1 MVEVRTLLKIRELS
15 DVIDMA
21 QSNKFD
27 EYVFY
32 NPLTQEIELVF
43 TYDMLDEDFALEGK
57 EDLIEVVVE
66 PYSRDMFHAFFET
79 IEHPRVRAMF
89 FEKFH
94 GAKKYRKVKDLF
106 PRYHLLERFYVFKD
120 HFQKRIAKEWCEEH
134 KVSYIDE
141 DGHEVVF

>member
-1 MVEVRTLLKIRELS
+1 VRDILKIKDLS
-15 DVIDMA
+15 DVIDIA
-21 QSNKFD
+21 QDNKYD

-32 NPLTQEIELVF
+32 NPVTQEIELVF
-43 TYDMLDEDFALEGK
+43 TYDMLDEDLALEEKDGM
-57 EDLIEVVVE
+57 IEVIVS

-79 IEHPRVRAMF
+79 IEHPTVRAMF

-106 PRYHLLERFYVFKD
+106 PRYHLLERFYAFKD
-120 HFQKRIAKEWCEEH
+120 HYEKRIAKEWCEEH

-141 DGHEVVF
+141 DGREVVF